1 MELALA
7 GGSDRDNEQS
17 QGSSAPRYDPRYP
30 TPEFM
35 RLLVELGRMAERE
48 DRSERRLGDE
58 PDGTARARVSP
69 KD

>member
-17 QGSSAPRYDPRYP
+17 RGSSALRHDPRYP

-35 RLLVELGRMAERE
+35 RLLVELGTMAERE
-48 DRSERRLGDE
+48 DRSERSLGDE
-58 PDGTARARVSP
+58 PGGTIRAKLSP
-69 KD
+69 KV